1 MHYLAYEIQSNLAAP
16 MRALARRAVETADG
30 WTMGTLDGWMG
41 GLPAWRAMTAG
52 WALLADT
59 KLSHRRPPFGI
70 DSVPVGRRQVAVR
83 EEAALTTP
91 FGTLLRFAKEG
102 APTANGGEAPQPK
115 VLVVAPLSGHFA
127 TLLRGTVRTLLREHD
142 VYITDWHNARD
153 VPLAAGRFGFD
164 EYVEHLM
171 TYLRHLGPNTHVVAV
186 CQPCVQALVAVALM
200 AEARDPAQPASL
212 TLMAGPVDTRI
223 NPTEVNHLATE
234 RSIDWFERNL
244 IATVPP
250 CHPGA
255 GRKVYPGY
263 MQLMAFM
270 AMNPDRHVK
279 AHGDLFR
286 HLANGDREKA
296 QAVRVFYD
304 EYFAVLDL
312 TAEFYLETVQKVFQE
327 AQLATGEL
335 TFRGQ
340 KVKPAAIRR
349 TALLTVE
356 GERDDICSM
365 GQTVAAHDLCTGL
378 KPYLKRHHLQAD
390 VGHYGVF
397 NGRRWEG
404 QIYPIVRNLI
414 LSAE

>member
-1 MHYLAYEIQSNLAAP
+1 MAP
-16 MRALARRAVETADG
+16 I
-30 WTMGTLDGWMG
+30 
-41 GLPAWRAMTAG
+41 
-52 WALLADT
+52 
-59 KLSHRRPPFGI
+59 S
-70 DSVPVGRRQVAVR
+70 S
-83 EEAALTTP
+83 
-91 FGTLLRFAKEG
+91 
-102 APTANGGEAPQPK
+102 
-115 VLVVAPLSGHFA
+115 
-127 TLLRGTVRTLLREHD
+127 
-142 VYITDWHNARD
+142 
-153 VPLAAGRFGFD
+153 
-164 EYVEHLM
+164 
-171 TYLRHLGPNTHVVAV
+171 
-186 CQPCVQALVAVALM
+186 
-200 AEARDPAQPASL
+200 
-212 TLMAGPVDTRI
+212 
-223 NPTEVNHLATE
+223 
-234 RSIDWFERNL
+234 L

-286 HLANGDREKA
+286 HLANGDRDKA

-327 AQLATGEL
+327 AQLATGDL